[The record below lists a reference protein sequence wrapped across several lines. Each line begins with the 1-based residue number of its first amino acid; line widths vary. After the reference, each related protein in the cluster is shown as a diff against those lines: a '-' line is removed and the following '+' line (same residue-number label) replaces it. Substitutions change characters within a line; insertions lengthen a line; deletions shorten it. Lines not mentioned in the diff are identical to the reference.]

1 MEKLAIENVALL
13 YKANKGLGSKS
24 TLINNAWNV
33 AEHQV
38 SLPCACI
45 YQTRLDNN
53 IAWMAKF
60 AQQSHV
66 EFSPHGKTTMSP
78 GIFKKQLSAGAY
90 AISVAT
96 VHQACVAVQAGAK
109 RIIMANQLVG
119 RANFQHLAELLHHH
133 DIDFYCLVDNVDNVA
148 AMGTF
153 FIEQGLT
160 IKLLIELG
168 VPAGRCGVVDSKT
181 LEQLVKKISQFSS
194 LQLAGIEVYEG
205 VLRSQQ
211 DIVEFLNYAVSQC
224 KTLIEDNAFD
234 TQQVMITAGGSA
246 WYDLVCDAFH
256 PKNLLHNMVPVIR
269 PGCYVAHDQGI
280 YENAQQQV
288 IARNPLACNIGSDLQ
303 SCLEIWAYVQ
313 SIPEPGCA
321 IIGMGKRDVA
331 FDAGLPIPNL
341 HIDQHGAVTALDVVG
356 ADWKI
361 VKIMDQHA
369 MLHFESGPPLKV
381 GDIIAFGTSHPCLTF
396 DKWRYVNVIDDN
408 YTVVDIFDTYF

>member
-1 MEKLAIENVALL
+1 MKKLAVKNALQL
-13 YKANKGLGSKS
+13 HTVNKGLGSHS
-24 TLINNAWNV
+24 TLENNGWNV
-33 AEHQV
+33 AKHQV

-78 GIFKKQLSAGAY
+78 EIFKKQLSAGAY

-96 VHQACVAVQAGAK
+96 VHQAYIAAEAGAE

-119 RANFQHLAELLHHH
+119 KANFQHLAELLSNKKV
-133 DIDFYCLVDNVDNVA
+133 DFYCLVDNEDNVA
-148 AMGTF
+148 ALGEF
-153 FIEQGLT
+153 FNGQGIKL
-160 IKLLIELG
+160 KLLIELG
-168 VPAGRCGVVDSKT
+168 VSDGRCGVVDAQT
-181 LEQLVKKISQFSS
+181 LSHLATKIKQFSS
-194 LQLAGIEVYEG
+194 LALAGIEVYEG
-205 VLRSQQ
+205 VLRAQQ
-211 DIVEFLNYAVSQC
+211 DIVAFLNYAIETC
-224 KTLIEDNAFD
+224 KSLIVDNAFD
-234 TQQVMITAGGSA
+234 TEKVMITAGGSA

-256 PKNLLHNMVPVIR
+256 PNNMLSNMVPVIR

-280 YENAQQQV
+280 YEDAQQQV

-313 SIPEPGCA
+313 SLPEPGRA

-341 HIDQHGAVTALDVVG
+341 HIDQNGVVSTVG
-356 ADWKI
+356 ADWK
-361 VKIMDQHA
+361 VEKIMDQHA
-369 MLHFESGPPLKV
+369 MLSCPKDNNLKV

-396 DKWRYVNVIDDN
+396 DKWRHINVIDDN
-408 YTVVDIFDTYF
+408 YTVVDIFATYF

>member
-1 MEKLAIENVALL
+1 MDKLAIENVEQR
-13 YKANKGLGSKS
+13 YKANKGLGNNN
-24 TLINNAWNV
+24 TLENNKWNV
-33 AEHQV
+33 TKHQV

-45 YQTRLDNN
+45 YQTRLDTN
-53 IAWMAKF
+53 IEWMAKF
-60 AQQSHV
+60 AKQSHV

-96 VHQACVAVQAGAK
+96 VHQAYVAAQAGAK

-119 RANFQHLAELLHHH
+119 RANFQHLAELLHHNNV
-133 DIDFYCLVDNVDNVA
+133 DFYCLVDNVDNVA
-148 AMGTF
+148 AMGEF
-153 FIEQGLT
+153 FAEQGLSL
-160 IKLLIELG
+160 KVLIELG
-168 VPAGRCGVVDSKT
+168 VPSGRCGVVDNKT
-181 LEQLVKKISQFSS
+181 LEQLIKQVSQFSS

-211 DIVEFLNYAVSQC
+211 EIVEFLDYAVKQC
-224 KTLIEDNAFD
+224 KALIADNAFD
-234 TQQVMITAGGSA
+234 TEKVIITAGGSA

-256 PKNLLHNMVPVIR
+256 PQNMLDNMLPVIR

-280 YENAQQQV
+280 YEQAQQQV
-288 IARNPLACNIGSDLQ
+288 VARNPLACNIGSDLQ

-313 SIPEPGCA
+313 SIPEPGRA

-341 HIDQHGAVTALDVVG
+341 HIDEHGVVSAAG

-361 VKIMDQHA
+361 EKIMDQHA
-369 MLHFESGPPLKV
+369 MLSCETDNHLKV

-396 DKWRYVNVIDDN
+396 DKWRYINVIDDN
-408 YTVVDIFDTYF
+408 YNVVDIFDTYF